1 MTFEPEQTP
10 DFLLDA
16 SETNGLP
23 GVLRFD
29 GWCETERIGFEHQ
42 GPQHDRPVAH
52 HRIVGAGICDSEGA
66 QAKFAKLRRYDQI
79 KAAACVDEASLIVIP
94 DISAKGYGY
103 ASAAFIVDTIVAA
116 VREALP
122 AERLDTAFEAA
133 AERLNALDADGWER
147 MIQPIFAGSRVH
159 RRLREHAEKLGGRVV
174 KFLDDRRAELECAD
188 GHRWTAQIN
197 NVLGRHV
204 VPGRRTAVPRA
215 VSSPA
220 DWDPARPPARFSDSG
235 WTGPI
240 REARERYM
248 NNQTAIPVTREACG
262 GSFARPLAKLHAGSR
277 CAQCKGK
284 ANCSGRTNTKGKPDK
299 KLH

>member
-1 MTFEPEQTP
+1 VTFEPEQTP
-10 DFLLDA
+10 EFLLDA

-29 GWCETERIGFEHQ
+29 GWCKTERIGFEHQ
-42 GPQHDRPVAH
+42 GPQHDCPVAH
-52 HRIVGAGICDSEGA
+52 HRVVGAGICDSEGA
-66 QAKFAKLRRYDQI
+66 QAKFTKLRRYDQI
-79 KAAACVDEASLIVIP
+79 RAAACVDEASLIVIP

-103 ASAAFIVDTIVAA
+103 ASAALIVDTIVAT

-133 AERLNALDADGWER
+133 AKRLNALDADGWER

-197 NVLGRHV
+197 NVLSSTWCPVEARQSRARS
-204 VPGRRTAVPRA
+204 RRLQIGTLRA
-215 VSSPA
+215 RLKVLGLQL
-220 DWDPARPPARFSDSG
+220 DWSDP
-235 WTGPI
+235 
-240 REARERYM
+240 EARERYM

-284 ANCSGRTNTKGKPDK
+284 ANCSGRTTTKGKLDK